1 MTPEEYAAAVADFI
15 RRKGVTRCPTAC
27 ASPTQGVVSAA
38 DQAQLEEYWTAC
50 ERRRDKG
57 PRRDFGAAADS

>member
-27 ASPTQGVVSAA
+27 ASPTQGMVSPA
-38 DQAQLEEYWTAC
+38 DQRRLEEYWITS
-50 ERRRDKG
+50 ERRREKSQ
-57 PRRDFGAAADS
+57 RRGVGTETGQ